1 MTSDGRDC
9 LAAKVSAGTRPGP
22 ADQVVPGPGQESV
35 WDYPRP
41 PRVEAVPE
49 RLRVIVDG
57 EVVADTTRGFRVL
70 ETAGAPV
77 YYFHPDDVRTDRLE
91 PSPHTSVCEW
101 KGPAIYWSYAG
112 PGGRHIDNVAWSYPV
127 PSPGYEAIHDHL
139 AFYAGRVDEAWVGD
153 ERVTPQPGRFY
164 GGWVTSR
171 IVGPIKGE
179 PGSFGW

>member
-1 MTSDGRDC
+1 MTRSIERI
-9 LAAKVSAGTRPGP
+9 T
-22 ADQVVPGPGQESV
+22 PGPGQESV

-41 PRVEAVPE
+41 PRVEPVAE

-57 EVVADTTRGFRVL
+57 HVLADTTSGRRVL

-77 YYFHPDDVRTDRLE
+77 YYFPPTDVSMDRLAA
-91 PSPHTSVCEW
+91 SAHVSRCEW
-101 KGPAIYWSYAG
+101 KGMAG
-112 PGGRHIDNVAWSYPV
+112 YFRYVGPDGHRTIDDIAWSYPE
-127 PSPGYEAIHDHL
+127 PDPGYESIRDHI

-153 ERVTPQPGRFY
+153 ERATPQPGGFY

-179 PGSFGW
+179 PGSSGW

>member
-1 MTSDGRDC
+1 VALGGAGEM
-9 LAAKVSAGTRPGP
+9 AAGSRPGP
-22 ADQVVPGPGQESV
+22 ADRVVPGPGQESV

-57 EVVADTTRGFRVL
+57 EILAETTRGYRVL

-77 YYFHPDDVRTDRLE
+77 YYIPPDDVRMDRLTA
-91 PSPHTSVCEW
+91 SPHTSVCEW
-101 KGPAIYWSYAG
+101 KGVAAYWAYEV
-112 PGGRHIDNVAWSYPV
+112 PGGRRIDNIAWSYPS
-127 PSPGYEAIHDHL
+127 PEPGYEAIRDHL

-153 ERVTPQPGRFY
+153 ERATPQPGRFY

-171 IVGPIKGE
+171 IVGPIKGG